1 MGYNEF
7 LYRKSHYCGDNG
19 FEPIELPEQLFPF
32 QRAIVEKA
40 IRLGRSAILADCGL
54 GKTIM
59 QLTWADNVARHTGKP
74 VLVATPLAV
83 SSQTVKE
90 ARKFGF
96 DCERSQ
102 DGTVGRAPI
111 IVTNYER
118 LKNFNAADFAGFV
131 GDEASILKHFGGQTQ
146 KTVTRF
152 VSKLPYRLL
161 CTATA
166 APNDYVELGTL
177 SEALGELSYSEM
189 LRRFFKQ
196 LDDKGQKSEQ
206 AAQDKAEAMIEADN
220 SYYQKL
226 AFRVAQTIGQ
236 WRLKHHA
243 VREFWRWVASWAVAL
258 RKPSDVGF
266 SDDGFILPGLVE
278 QDHIITPSTPPP
290 GFLFQVPSFGMAGER
305 QERRRTLDERCEFI
319 ADLVKHDRPAVVW
332 CHLDAEGDRLEQVI
346 EGAMQVSGKMS
357 DEMKCDRLD
366 AFAEGRLRV
375 LVVKPKIAC
384 HGLNW
389 QHCAHVVTFASH
401 SYEQYYQ
408 AYCRCYRFG
417 QKLPVRLDVVA
428 TEGEAR
434 VLANMRRKAKQAS
447 NMFSML
453 VSEMQEAT
461 RIERTNI
468 YTSKAEVPS
477 WL

>member
-1 MGYNEF
+1 MEYDDF
-7 LYRKSHYCGDNG
+7 LYRKSHFCGGSG
-19 FEPIELPEQLFPF
+19 FEPIELPSQLFPF
-32 QRAIVEKA
+32 QRMIVEKS

-59 QLTWADNVARHTGKP
+59 QLAWADNVARYTGKP
-74 VLVATPLAV
+74 VLIATPLAV

-90 ARKFGF
+90 AKKFGF

-102 DGTVGRAPI
+102 DGLIGKSPI
-111 IVTNYER
+111 VVTNYER
-118 LKNFNAADFAGFV
+118 LKNFDPQSFTGFV
-131 GDEASILKHFGGQTQ
+131 GDEASILKHFGGRTQ

-152 VSKLPYRLL
+152 VSKMPYRLL

-189 LRRFFKQ
+189 LRRFFRQ

-206 AAQDKAEAMIEADN
+206 AAQDRAESMIDSDA

-226 AFRVAQTIGQ
+226 AYRVAQTIGQ

-243 VREFWRWVASWAVAL
+243 VRDFWRWVASWAVAL
-258 RKPSDVGF
+258 RKPSDIGF
-266 SDDGFILPGLVE
+266 SDDGFILPGLIE
-278 QDHIITPSTPPP
+278 RDHVITPSTPPS
-290 GFLFQVPSFGMAGER
+290 GYLFQVPSFGMAGER
-305 QERRRTLDERCEFI
+305 EERRRTLNERCEFI
-319 ADLVKHDRPAVVW
+319 ASLVDHGQPAVVW
-332 CHLDAEGDRLEQVI
+332 CHMDAEGDRLEQVI
-346 EGAMQVSGKMS
+346 NGSKQVSGKMS
-357 DEMKCDRLD
+357 DQVKCDRLD
-366 AFAEGRLRV
+366 AFADGRLRV

-408 AYCRCYRFG
+408 AFCRCYRFG
-417 QKLPVRLDVVA
+417 QKKKVRLDVVA
-428 TEGEAR
+428 TDGESR

-453 VSEMQEAT
+453 VSEMQEST
-461 RIERTNI
+461 RIERINVYTNK
-468 YTSKAEVPS
+468 TEVPS